1 MTKKEALKK
10 IIEFLKANKVKVI
23 FDSKVKEGGKCRL
36 YDKNYVIIPS
46 TYDLEKQLSLLLN
59 VVKNLNI
66 EIDEEIKKLIEKYL

>member
-10 IIEFLKANKVKVI
+10 IIELLKANKVKVI

-66 EIDEEIKKLIEKYL
+66 EIDEEIKKLTEKYL

>member
-10 IIEFLKANKVKVI
+10 IIELLKTNKVKVI

-66 EIDEEIKKLIEKYL
+66 EIDEEIKKLTEKYL